1 MQMPERFE
9 VGLKL
14 STQKIKQAWG
24 EKKKPPRKKKTPWKI
39 KILQE
44 NKKSSVLDDTVVKML
59 TWLKLSCSYI
69 GKIGEQGESVCVC
82 VCVCVC
88 VLHVGWWVDVS

>member
-69 GKIGEQGESVCVC
+69 GKIGEQGESVF
-82 VCVCVC
+82 VC